1 MKHRYLAA
9 SCAVL
14 LLFLLTACGSKAK
27 TAASGDGMQ
36 GERITGTAPSGPSD
50 GADNLADQNRFLCG
64 YDQRAARIGDVLYYT
79 QYGAQDVPMIFAVDL
94 NTMEAFPLCGK
105 PDCEHQDKR
114 CGAYAGGFGDTVQLT
129 AYRGQIYFLDRV
141 LPASI
146 LYRVNT
152 DGSGRTEVTRLNRQ
166 LEHEG
171 DGFS

>member
-36 GERITGTAPSGPSD
+36 GERTTGTAPSGPSD

-94 NTMEAFPLCGK
+94 NTMEAFPSA
-105 PDCEHQDKR
+105 ESR
-114 CGAYAGGFGDTVQLT
+114 T
-129 AYRGQIYFLDRV
+129 ASIRTNAAAPMPAALETRSSLQPIAARSISWIAFCR
-141 LPASI
+141 PASSI
-146 LYRVNT
+146 
-152 DGSGRTEVTRLNRQ
+152 G
-166 LEHEG
+166 
-171 DGFS
+171 